1 MNSAP
6 STYDVAVI
14 GGGPAGCSAAI
25 ALAGRGLRVVVVE
38 AKPYPH
44 DKLCGEFLSPE
55 CARLLD
61 ALGAGAAV
69 RALDPALIDTA
80 CLTAPDGT
88 AWETRLPGTAWGVT
102 RHALDDALAARARA
116 VGVEMHTGCSVID
129 VLGTLE
135 TGYTLHTRTRG
146 GRVGEVT
153 ARAVIGAH
161 GKRAALDAALGRG
174 FLRRPQP
181 FVALK
186 AHFRGPALPGRI
198 ELHGFDGGYCGLSE
212 FEPRAG
218 EQGRL
223 VNVCFLVRAETFI
236 AGADGAVGPE
246 RVRAFLA
253 QMRAGN
259 PRLEAWL
266 ARAEMVSGRWL
277 SIAQVPFVGKQ
288 PVEAGVL
295 MAGDAAGLIAP
306 LAGDGIAMALRAGPL
321 AAEFAGDCLDNRTSA
336 ETARQ
341 GYARAWR
348 REFGPRLRLA
358 RALQALMLRP
368 AWLGPG
374 LRLLRVVPGVGRYLV
389 ARTRDVKVEGAS
401 IARRQTTDDGRQT
414 FAA

>member
-1 MNSAP
+1 M
-6 STYDVAVI
+6 TYDVAVI
-14 GGGPAGCSAAI
+14 GGGPAGSSAAI
-25 ALAGRGLRVVVVE
+25 ALAGRGLRVVVIE
-38 AKPYPH
+38 AKTYPH

-61 ALGAGAAV
+61 GLGAGAAV
-69 RALDPALIDTA
+69 RALDPARIDTA

-102 RHALDDALAARARA
+102 RHALDETLSARARA
-116 VGVEMHTGCSVID
+116 AGAEVRAGCTVLE
-129 VLGTLE
+129 VLGCLE
-135 TGYTLHTRTRG
+135 QAYTLRTRGRG

-153 ARAVIGAH
+153 ARAVIGAY

-174 FLRRPQP
+174 FLRQKQP

-198 ELHGFDGGYCGLSE
+198 ELHGFPGGYCGLSE
-212 FEPRAG
+212 FEPRVG
-218 EQGRL
+218 QPGRL
-223 VNVCFLVRAETFI
+223 VNVCCLARAETFA
-236 AGADGAVGPE
+236 AGADGAVGPD

-253 QMRAGN
+253 TMRAGN

-288 PVEAGVL
+288 PVEAGLL
-295 MAGDAAGLIAP
+295 MVGDAAGLMAP

-321 AAEFAGDCLDNRTSA
+321 AAEYVSDFLAARTSA
-336 ETARQ
+336 EAARQ
-341 GYARAWR
+341 GYARAWQ
-348 REFGPRLRLA
+348 REFGPRLGLA

-374 LRLLRVVPGVGRYLV
+374 LRLLRGVPGLGGQLV
-389 ARTRDVKVEGAS
+389 ARTRGS
-401 IARRQTTDDGRQT
+401 
-414 FAA
+414 

>member
-1 MNSAP
+1 MP
-6 STYDVAVI
+6 YDVAVI

-25 ALAGRGLRVVVVE
+25 ALAERGLRAVVLE
-38 AKPYPH
+38 AKTYPH

-55 CARLLD
+55 CASLLD
-61 ALGAGAAV
+61 SLGAGAAV
-69 RALDPALIDTA
+69 RAMDPALIDTA
-80 CLTAPDGT
+80 CLTASDGT

-102 RHALDDALAARARA
+102 RHALDDALAAQARA
-116 VGVEMHTGCSVID
+116 VGAEVRTGCTVID
-129 VLGTLE
+129 VLGCLE

-146 GRVGEVT
+146 GRVGEVQ
-153 ARAVIGAH
+153 ARSVIGAH
-161 GKRAALDAALGRG
+161 GKRAALDAALGRR
-174 FLRRPQP
+174 FLRQPQP

-198 ELHGFDGGYCGLSE
+198 ELHGFPGGYCGLSE

-218 EQGRL
+218 ESGRL
-223 VNVCFLVRAETFI
+223 VNVCFLVRAEAFI

-266 ARAEMVSGRWL
+266 ARAEMASGRWL

-321 AAEFAGDCLDNRTSA
+321 AAEFVSEFLAARRTA
-336 ETARQ
+336 EATRR
-341 GYARAWR
+341 GYTRAWQ

-358 RALQALMLRP
+358 RGLQALMLRP

-374 LRLLRVVPGVGRYLV
+374 LRLLRAVPALGRYLV
-389 ARTRDVKVEGAS
+389 ARTRDVKVEGS
-401 IARRQTTDDGRQT
+401 SMARRQTTDDGRQT
-414 FAA
+414 LSA